1 MLAALRIVLALHALA
16 VLTQAALAGQFLS
29 GGESPVLFHEWTA
42 WFVLALSAVQI
53 ILALWFVRLGG
64 PLWLFV
70 ASVFI
75 LIAEALQVGTGYGR
89 FLGVH
94 IPLGVFVFGA
104 VTWMMLWTFRKPA
117 AGGDGAV

>member
-1 MLAALRIVLALHALA
+1 MLAGLRTVLALHALA

-42 WFVLALSAVQI
+42 WFVLVLSAIQI
-53 ILALWFVRLGG
+53 ILALWLARISG
-64 PLWLFV
+64 PLWVWV
-70 ASVFI
+70 ASIFIFI
-75 LIAEALQVGTGYGR
+75 LEALQVGTGYGR

-104 VTWMMLWTFRKPA
+104 VIWMMLWTFRRQA
-117 AGGDGAV
+117 AGGDRAV